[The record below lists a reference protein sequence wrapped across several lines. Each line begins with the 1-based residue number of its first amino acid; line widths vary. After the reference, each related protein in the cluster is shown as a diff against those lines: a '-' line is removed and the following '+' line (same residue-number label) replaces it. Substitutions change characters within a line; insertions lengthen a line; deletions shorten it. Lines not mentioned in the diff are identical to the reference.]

1 MSPLA
6 KAIYT
11 LLRQRTSLPD
21 PRVTYAELT
30 ELLRE
35 HSEEF
40 AEVHHRNR
48 QLYAALWEVGDECRR
63 LGVPL
68 LPALVV
74 RSDTRRPGEAYFAGS
89 AAGRG
94 YRGERIAAW
103 RKELEAVRRTSYPA
117 G

>member
-21 PRVTYAELT
+21 PRVSYAELAG
-30 ELLRE
+30 LLRE
-35 HSEEF
+35 HSDEF

-63 LGVPL
+63 LSVPL

-74 RSDTRRPGEAYFAGS
+74 RTDTGRPGEAYFAG
-89 AAGRG
+89 GG

-103 RKELEAVRRTSYPA
+103 RKELEAVRRTNYPA